1 MNNIRDTSNTSQP
14 RDNSKTAR
22 RYLDMTGIQSVL
34 NIEHVTEISVNKPGT
49 IWFEGKNGWE
59 SKDAPD
65 ATFDNLMTLAKTLTN
80 LSKIKIP
87 LSHDNPIASVVL
99 PGGERG

>member
-34 NIEHVTEISVNKPGT
+34 NIEHVTEISVNKPEQYGLK
-49 IWFEGKNGWE
+49 GKMAG
-59 SKDAPD
+59 
-65 ATFDNLMTLAKTLTN
+65 NLKMRQTRLL
-80 LSKIKIP
+80 II
-87 LSHDNPIASVVL
+87 
-99 PGGERG
+99 

>member
-34 NIEHVTEISVNKPGT
+34 ILNMSQKY
-49 IWFEGKNGWE
+49 
-59 SKDAPD
+59 
-65 ATFDNLMTLAKTLTN
+65 L
-80 LSKIKIP
+80 
-87 LSHDNPIASVVL
+87 
-99 PGGERG
+99 

>member
-34 NIEHVTEISVNKPGT
+34 NIRVGS
-49 IWFEGKNGWE
+49 
-59 SKDAPD
+59 
-65 ATFDNLMTLAKTLTN
+65 LAAAACHGLE
-80 LSKIKIP
+80 LP
-87 LSHDNPIASVVL
+87 L
-99 PGGERG
+99 

>member
-59 SKDAPD
+59 SKDAGFYLLFPSMPV
-65 ATFDNLMTLAKTLTN
+65 AMRFQG
-80 LSKIKIP
+80 LSVLINSVIK
-87 LSHDNPIASVVL
+87 ST
-99 PGGERG
+99 

>member
-49 IWFEGKNGWE
+49 IWFE
-59 SKDAPD
+59 
-65 ATFDNLMTLAKTLTN
+65 
-80 LSKIKIP
+80 
-87 LSHDNPIASVVL
+87 
-99 PGGERG
+99 